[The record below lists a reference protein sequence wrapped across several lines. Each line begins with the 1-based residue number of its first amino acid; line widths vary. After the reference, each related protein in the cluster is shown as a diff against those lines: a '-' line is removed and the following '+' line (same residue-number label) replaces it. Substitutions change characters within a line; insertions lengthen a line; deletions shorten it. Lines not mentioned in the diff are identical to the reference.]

1 MTIVFYHNP
10 RCSKSRAVQALLL
23 ERGLQ
28 FELVDYLK
36 HPPNKTDLK
45 RILIGLDQPPQALL
59 RSGDAD
65 FKALNLD
72 LAQLTREHIIDILE
86 KTPKLMERPVV
97 VVNGQARIGR
107 PLENVESILP

>member
-36 HPPNKTDLK
+36 HPPTKTDLN
-45 RILIGLDQPPQALL
+45 RILNGLDQPAQA
-59 RSGDAD
+59 
-65 FKALNLD
+65 
-72 LAQLTREHIIDILE
+72 
-86 KTPKLMERPVV
+86 
-97 VVNGQARIGR
+97 QAGTFGR
-107 PLENVESILP
+107 RGKGGANRD

>member
-36 HPPNKTDLK
+36 QPPTKTDLN
-45 RILIGLDQPPQALL
+45 RILNGLDQPPQALL

-72 LAQLTREHIIDILE
+72 RDELTRENIIDILE
-86 KTPKLMERPVV
+86 TTPRLMQRPVV
-97 VVNGQARIGR
+97 VVNDKARIGR